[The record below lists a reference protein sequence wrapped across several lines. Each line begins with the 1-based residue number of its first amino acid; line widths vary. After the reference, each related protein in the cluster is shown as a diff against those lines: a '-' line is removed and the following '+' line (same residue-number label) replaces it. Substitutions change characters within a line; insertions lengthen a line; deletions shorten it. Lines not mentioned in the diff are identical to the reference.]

1 MARNSECEHD
11 IGVYRVVGGEGLDV
25 VEKCSEC
32 GTLITHESPKTAFYR
47 EQEEK
52 KARKEAKKRKE
63 ESGADKFTG
72 IKQTKEE
79 LKKAEEKKVK
89 FTEKDDEDFWVKD
102 QIPKGSGVKKSEGK
116 KWYK

>member
-63 ESGADKFTG
+63 E
-72 IKQTKEE
+72 
-79 LKKAEEKKVK
+79 AEEKKKSTAKKIEDKFEDVK
-89 FTEKDDEDFWVKD
+89 ETTEK
-102 QIPKGSGVKKSEGK
+102 SVKKFFKEDKPK
-116 KWYK
+116 KSNRNWY

>member
-52 KARKEAKKRKE
+52 KAKKQARKEAKE
-63 ESGADKFTG
+63 E
-72 IKQTKEE
+72 
-79 LKKAEEKKVK
+79 KAETKKVK

-102 QIPKGSGVKKSEGK
+102 QVPKGSDVKKSEGK

>member
-52 KARKEAKKRKE
+52 KAKKQARKEAKEEKE
-63 ESGADKFTG
+63 E
-72 IKQTKEE
+72 
-79 LKKAEEKKVK
+79 EEKKERTDKRVK
-89 FTEKDDEDFWVKD
+89 LADKVEDSFDDFK
-102 QIPKGSGVKKSEGK
+102 KSVKKFSKEDKPK
-116 KWYK
+116 KSNRNWY

>member
-32 GTLITHESPKTAFYR
+32 GTLITHESPKTQFKR

-52 KARKEAKKRKE
+52 KAKKQAKKEAKE
-63 ESGADKFTG
+63 E
-72 IKQTKEE
+72 
-79 LKKAEEKKVK
+79 AEEKKS
-89 FTEKDDEDFWVKD
+89 T
-102 QIPKGSGVKKSEGK
+102 VKKVAEKVDDAYDDFK
-116 KWYK
+116 KSVKKFSKEDKPKKSNKNWY

>member
-52 KARKEAKKRKE
+52 KAKKQARKEAKE
-63 ESGADKFTG
+63 E
-72 IKQTKEE
+72 
-79 LKKAEEKKVK
+79 KAETKKVK

-102 QIPKGSGVKKSEGK
+102 QVPKGSGVKKSEGK

>member
-32 GTLITHESPKTAFYR
+32 GTLITHESPKTQFKR

-52 KARKEAKKRKE
+52 KARKEAKKRAEAKE
-63 ESGADKFTG
+63 EK
-72 IKQTKEE
+72 KEE
-79 LKKAEEKKVK
+79 EKNSFQKLTDKINEERKKVK
-89 FTEKDDEDFWVKD
+89 FTEDK
-102 QIPKGSGVKKSEGK
+102 PKKKTK
-116 KWYK
+116 NWY